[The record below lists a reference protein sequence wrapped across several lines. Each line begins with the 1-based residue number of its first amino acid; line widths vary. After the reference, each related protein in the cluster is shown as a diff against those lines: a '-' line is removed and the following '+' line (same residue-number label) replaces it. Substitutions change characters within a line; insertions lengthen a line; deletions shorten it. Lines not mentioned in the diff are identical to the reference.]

1 MIAMRARGLW
11 LLVLGALTG
20 LLALGALTA
29 VALAG
34 TPDRSGGLSTSLAA
48 PYAAVLEAVRGVSG
62 DGVIRGTTQYENEA
76 VIGGAKESPASALFP
91 RSAADGE
98 AFYKVRAGAIAPS
111 HFAGSKDRGAVAVR
125 YVVTRGQAGE
135 TRVTIDAV
143 FVEDSHH
150 GRHLSQGFVERAEL
164 EEIAKLLKNS
174 PVLGKEPA
182 PKSGELA
189 QGKPAATAEPDRP
202 VPAAAEGHS
211 MGQGRTY
218 AGGEGDLKKVLQEL
232 GAFDD
237 APLPAL
243 EGFASMQTDGVAL
256 YDRPYYRF
264 RVAFEAAGPGRTTVR
279 MEAVVTARF
288 TDPAGMRPEYRR
300 VPSNGRLESDMF
312 DRLDDYTRLAATAP
326 ATGAAGA
333 QRQ

>member
-1 MIAMRARGLW
+1 MNSMRSRGLW

-20 LLALGALTA
+20 LLALPALTA

-34 TPDRSGGLSTSLAA
+34 APDRSGGISTALAA
-48 PYAAVLEAVRGVSG
+48 PYAAVVEAVRGVSG
-62 DGVIRGTTQYENEA
+62 DGVIRGTAQYENEA
-76 VIGGAKESPASALFP
+76 VISGAKESQASALFP
-91 RSAADGE
+91 RSAGDGE

-111 HFAGSKDRGAVAVR
+111 HFAGSEDRGAVAVR
-125 YVVTRGQAGE
+125 YVVAREQAGE

-164 EEIAKLLKNS
+164 EEIAKLLGDS
-174 PVLGKEPA
+174 GALGKEPER
-182 PKSGELA
+182 KSGELA
-189 QGKPAATAEPDRP
+189 QAKPSATAEPDRP
-202 VPAAAEGHS
+202 VPAVAEGHS

-218 AGGEGDLKKVLQEL
+218 AGGEGDLKKALQDL

-243 EGFASMQTDGVAL
+243 EGFATMQTDGVAP

-264 RVAFEAAGPGRTTVR
+264 RVAFEAAGPGRTKIR

-288 TDPAGMRPEYRR
+288 IDPAG
-300 VPSNGRLESDMF
+300 
-312 DRLDDYTRLAATAP
+312 
-326 ATGAAGA
+326 
-333 QRQ
+333 